1 MANDPQADLADDIG
15 AFAFDPY
22 AYALYAFPWDQGELA
37 GIHGPRKWQRD
48 VMDTIRAHLSDPDK
62 RFTPC
67 RIARASGHG
76 IGKSALIAMLA
87 KWALDTCVDTR
98 IIVTANTESQLL
110 TKTSPEL
117 AKWARLAIT
126 RPWFK
131 SNATSMVSTMPD
143 RDKSWRMDLVTWS
156 ENNTEAFAGLHNQG
170 KRIVLI
176 FDEASGI
183 AKKVWEVALG
193 AMTDEFTEII
203 WLAFGN
209 PTSNTGE
216 FREAFG
222 KQRKLWNTRQIDS
235 RTVEGTNKAYLQELI
250 DTYGID
256 SDVVKVRV
264 LGQFPSA
271 SSMQFI
277 GSDIVDQ
284 ARTAPLGP
292 VLISDPVVFG
302 VDCARFGD
310 DHSTLAIRA
319 GRDARSR
326 AWKRW
331 DNTDAMTLAGDI
343 AIEAGIW
350 HPDAIFVDAGNIGAA
365 VVDRLRQL
373 IPDTFVA
380 EVWFGAK
387 SSRQA
392 DYNGNR
398 VRVANKRAEMWA
410 NMREWLRGGFIPDH
424 QGLADD
430 LIGPEYTFDAD
441 NAILLEKKEHM
452 KARGLPSPDDAD
464 ALACT
469 FAEMVAPRA
478 LPSSRDMR
486 NYPRPRGST
495 GREYDPY
502 AM

>member
-1 MANDPQADLADDIG
+1 VANNAEVALADDIG
-15 AFAFDPY
+15 SLAFDPH
-22 AYALYAFPWDQGELA
+22 AYALYSFPWGSGELV
-37 GIHGPRKWQRD
+37 GIDGPRAWQRD
-48 VMDTIRAHLSDPDK
+48 VMDVIKAHLSNPAT
-62 RFTPC
+62 RFTPL

-76 IGKSALIAMLA
+76 IGKSALIAMLS

-98 IIVTANTESQLL
+98 IIVTANTEGQLL

-126 RPWFK
+126 KPWFR
-131 SNATSMVSTMPD
+131 SSATSFVSTMKD

-183 AKKVWEVALG
+183 SKAVWEVALG
-193 AMTDEFTEII
+193 AMTDEDTEII

-209 PTSNTGE
+209 PTMNTGE

-222 KQRKLWNTRQIDS
+222 KKRKLWNTRQIDS
-235 RTVEGTNKAYLQELI
+235 RTVEGTNKTYLQELI

-277 GSDIVDQ
+277 ASDDVEH
-284 ARTAPLGP
+284 ARTREVGPL
-292 VLISDPVVFG
+292 LITDPVIFG
-302 VDCARFGD
+302 IDCARFGD

-326 AWKRW
+326 DWKRW
-331 DNTDAMTLAGDI
+331 QNSDAMTLAGDI
-343 AIEAGIW
+343 ALEAGRW
-350 HPDAIFVDAGNIGAA
+350 FPDAIFVDAGNIGAA

-373 IPDTFVA
+373 IPDTLVS
-380 EVWFGAK
+380 EVWFGSK
-387 SSRQA
+387 SHRDA
-392 DYNGNR
+392 DFNGAR
-398 VRVANKRAEMWA
+398 VRVANKRAEMWT
-410 NMREWLRGGFIPDH
+410 NMREWLRGGYIPDH

-430 LIGPEYTFDAD
+430 LIGPEYTFDVN

-452 KARGLPSPDDAD
+452 KSRGLPSPDDGD

-469 FAEMVAPRA
+469 FAEPVAPRE

-486 NYPRPRGST
+486 NYPRPRGRN
-495 GREYDPY
+495 GEAYDPY
-502 AM
+502 A